1 MRGCEVGNGE
11 RIHQAARTLNR
22 RENSDAADLQA
33 VLLLES
39 LDQRGGFEHVLRLHH
54 LGEANPLDTRTD
66 DGLEVRLEPK
76 RRKRIH
82 TYVSARPAA
91 RFPERSGNH
100 AARVRLFCR
109 QHAILDIEEDG
120 IGIRRHCLSDEAL
133 PVTRHEHP

>member
-1 MRGCEVGNGE
+1 MVSAFIKPRALSM
-11 RIHQAARTLNR
+11 AARIRTLPISKPR
-22 RENSDAADLQA
+22 A
-33 VLLLES
+33 LLES

-66 DGLEVRLEPK
+66 DGLEVRLEPR

-91 RFPERSGNH
+91 RLPERSGNH

-120 IGIRRHCLSDEAL
+120 IGIRAIL
-133 PVTRHEHP
+133 PFG